1 MIWRVRPLSIANTGI
16 LKKLCRNRTYPQDN
30 DPESTNG
37 ADRLVLD
44 DHLADADSVS
54 VTLVRIRPYQWREVA
69 STAENNYQAVI
80 IRASGRIFYIA
91 KGVVVPITEH
101 EARQVVRNPFR
112 YYFSTALKLHFII
125 ERAKLTL

>member
-1 MIWRVRPLSIANTGI
+1 MIWRVRPLPIANKGI
-16 LKKLCRNRTYPQDN
+16 LKKLCRNRTYPKDK
-30 DPESTNG
+30 DPESTDG
-37 ADRLVLD
+37 ANMLVLQ
-44 DHLADADSVS
+44 DHLADPDSVS

-112 YYFSTALKLHFII
+112 YYFSTALKLHYRI
-125 ERAKLTL
+125 ERAKLIR